1 MTWRPTLR
9 AGVRIDETDA
19 GWLIA
24 DEILDRRVELARD
37 NGAPARL
44 LDGTRGLDDYLRDGG
59 EAAEPLLRRLL
70 LLNLIEGAGKDIVDR
85 YARIARGDEPL
96 PWSILEEARFEC
108 QGSGECCQNYV
119 FGPLEDEDIERL
131 GKLDIAGAF
140 PHLGPGPYV
149 ETIEKEGAPPFRSL
163 ATVDDRC
170 VFLQDDHRCGL
181 HARFGAD
188 AKPRLCRQYP
198 TEAFATI
205 SGIKVY
211 DKGTCAT
218 FARSAR
224 AGLPII
230 DDLPRI
236 RGLLPKNYHLYHPMV
251 MLGDGIPLDYG
262 HYLRFIDAGVALV
275 KRRRGTAAE
284 TVRALC
290 RGLVRLA
297 GALAACPLAPG
308 EPDAT
313 VAACLADPDAWYEG
327 EPAAD
332 SPAVRGGAF
341 RTAELAD
348 GLLTAIGGTI
358 GNAAAAGRGYMS
370 HRLLREVAQPLHL
383 LVHEAMRA
391 SGAPASMEYY
401 DAVAAVAV
409 DDPEIDVVLRISL
422 RQKLF
427 GTRSL
432 VEARAFPALLRLGMV
447 LNLTVWGARLRAA
460 AAGRS
465 AAIADDLSYAH
476 MLASRLCELG
486 TVEDELVR
494 YEVSAPAVL
503 EALPAVARLR
513 SSSPT

>member
-1 MTWRPTLR
+1 MTWRPALR
-9 AGVRIDETDA
+9 DGVRIEKTEAGHLIIDA
-19 GWLIA
+19 L
-24 DEILDRRVELARD
+24 LDRRVEVAED
-37 NGAPARL
+37 NGAAAHL
-44 LDGTRGLDDYLRDGG
+44 LDGTRALDDYLREGG
-59 EAAEPLLRRLL
+59 DSAGPLLRRLL
-70 LLNLIEGAGKDIVDR
+70 LLNMIDGAGKDIIDR
-85 YARIARGDEPL
+85 YTRIARGDEPL
-96 PWSILEEARFEC
+96 PYSILEEARFEC

-119 FGPLEDEDIERL
+119 FGPLEDEDVERL
-131 GKLDIAGAF
+131 DKLDLAAAF
-140 PHLGPGPYV
+140 PHLGGPYV
-149 ETIEKEGAPPFRSL
+149 ETLEHDGTTVRNL
-163 ATVDDRC
+163 ATVADRC
-170 VFLQDDHRCGL
+170 IFLQDDHRCGL
-181 HARFGAD
+181 HARFGAG

-224 AGLPII
+224 AGLPLLEE
-230 DDLPRI
+230 LPRV
-236 RGLLPKNYHLYHPMV
+236 RDVLPKRYNLYHPMV
-251 MLGDGIPLDYG
+251 LLGDGIPLDYG
-262 HYLRFIDAGVALV
+262 HYLRFVDVAVALV

-290 RGLVRLA
+290 RGLVRMA
-297 GALAACPLAPG
+297 GALAACPLGPG

-313 VAACLADPDAWYEG
+313 VAACLADPDAWYDG

-348 GLLTAIGGTI
+348 ALLAAIGGTL

-383 LVHEAMRA
+383 LTHEAMRT
-391 SGAPASMEYY
+391 SGAPGSMEYY

-427 GTRSL
+427 GMRSL
-432 VEARAFPALLRLGMV
+432 VECRAFPALLRLGMI
-447 LNLTVWGARLRAA
+447 LNLTVWTARLRAA
-460 AAGRS
+460 ASGR
-465 AAIADDLSYAH
+465 AAASADDLSYGH
-476 MLASRLCELG
+476 MLASRLCEL
-486 TVEDELVR
+486 TSVEDQLVR
-494 YEVSAPAVL
+494 YEVNAPVVL
-503 EALPAVARLR
+503 EALPAVAKLR